1 MLPPKANSGA
11 EIPEFLNW
19 TEEEDS
25 RIVLYVEGA
34 VRVKQYQRVVLLS
47 NDTDSFALLV
57 HYAQFLQTLGAK
69 DIWQQYGTGEKRHML
84 PLHQAVSQFGAPF
97 AKTVIRGH
105 ILTGD
110 DYMRKVG
117 TKHAAMACNPVQY
130 LTNFGETDT
139 LLEQDVVLA
148 EAVGLLGTCLRMGQ
162 VYYNWSDI
170 PPV

>member
-1 MLPPKANSGA
+1 M
-11 EIPEFLNW
+11 NW
-19 TEEEDS
+19 TGEEDS

-34 VRVKQYQRVVLLS
+34 VRVEQYQRVVLLS

-57 HYAQFLQTLGAK
+57 HYAQYLQTMGVK
-69 DIWQQYGTGEKRHML
+69 DIWQQYGSGEKRHML

-110 DYMRKVG
+110 DYVRKVG
-117 TKHAAMACNPVQY
+117 TKHAAMACSPVQY
-130 LTNFGETDT
+130 LTNFGETDP

-148 EAVGLLGTCLRMGQ
+148 EAAGLLGTCLRRGQ
-162 VYYNWSDI
+162 VNYNWSDI

>member
-1 MLPPKANSGA
+1 MG
-11 EIPEFLNW
+11 
-19 TEEEDS
+19 
-25 RIVLYVEGA
+25 V
-34 VRVKQYQRVVLLS
+34 
-47 NDTDSFALLV
+47 
-57 HYAQFLQTLGAK
+57 K

-97 AKTVIRGH
+97 AKTMIRGH

-117 TKHAAMACNPVQY
+117 TQHAAMACSPVQY
-130 LTNFGETDT
+130 HTNFGETDT

-148 EAVGLLGTCLRMGQ
+148 EAVGLLGTCLRRGQ
-162 VYYNWSDI
+162 VNYNWSDI

>member
-11 EIPEFLNW
+11 GIPELLNW
-19 TEEEDS
+19 TGEVGS
-25 RIVLYVEGA
+25 MIVLYVEGA
-34 VRVKQYQRVVLLS
+34 VRVEQYQRVVLLS
-47 NDTDSFALLV
+47 NDTDSFAFLV
-57 HYAQFLQTLGAK
+57 HYVQYLQTMGVK
-69 DIWQQYGTGEKRHML
+69 DIWQQYGSGEKRHML

-117 TKHAAMACNPVQY
+117 TKHAATACSPVQY

-148 EAVGLLGTCLRMGQ
+148 DAVGQLGTCLGRGQ
-162 VYYNWSDI
+162 VNYNWSDI

>member
-1 MLPPKANSGA
+1 MWRGQFCIAGTLCPIPSNYGGEGHLAAVWHWRKA
-11 EIPEFLNW
+11 
-19 TEEEDS
+19 
-25 RIVLYVEGA
+25 Y
-34 VRVKQYQRVVLLS
+34 
-47 NDTDSFALLV
+47 
-57 HYAQFLQTLGAK
+57 
-69 DIWQQYGTGEKRHML
+69 ML

-148 EAVGLLGTCLRMGQ
+148 
-162 VYYNWSDI
+162 
-170 PPV
+170 